1 MQYLS
6 SNCQQLNQFYKQH
19 KDKARA
25 KPEDLMY
32 IAINEEGIICSVL
45 RLLPYQGFL
54 FLRSVLTAQ
63 QYRGSG
69 IASDLIEHAIGQQS
83 DLIYTLPTEQALP
96 LYQRLGFKALSKQEI
111 PAQLLASYRRFRQY
125 ESGPTVMVINASVR

>member
-6 SNCQQLNQFYKQH
+6 SDCQQLNQFYKQH

-25 KPEDLMY
+25 KPRDLMY
-32 IAINEEGIICSVL
+32 IAINEEGEICSAL
-45 RLLPYQGFL
+45 RLLPYEGFL

-69 IASDLIEHAIGQQS
+69 IASGLIKHVIAQQA
-83 DLIYTLPTEQALP
+83 DLIYTLPTQQALP
-96 LYQRLGFKALSKQEI
+96 LYHRLGFQALSEQEI
-111 PAQLLASYRRFRQY
+111 PAQLLASYRRFRQ
-125 ESGPTVMVINASVR
+125 SDPGPTVMVINASVR